1 MDFLELL
8 SNEEALAVN
17 RNCIN
22 PRQIKF
28 KNAIII
34 WAAGIPDSEDKYL
47 AFFNQWESREPVN
60 IKVTF
65 DQLGLS
71 RGTEY
76 KVRDLWA
83 KEDLGKY
90 MAAFSAPI
98 QAHGAGLY
106 KVSK

>member
-1 MDFLELL
+1 
-8 SNEEALAVN
+8 
-17 RNCIN
+17 
-22 PRQIKF
+22 
-28 KNAIII
+28 
-34 WAAGIPDSEDKYL
+34 
-47 AFFNQWESREPVN
+47 
-60 IKVTF
+60 
-65 DQLGLS
+65 LGLS